1 MNQNERICHEKTP
14 KGIQTAL
21 DTLAMRKPAL
31 SSLVSAFGPVLVA
44 RAELTARL
52 SENEIDKP
60 DLPESEWVRFSKG
73 VHLFA
78 ITGLMDFQQKFKQAA
93 QMILPPMAAAFPDIR
108 SDIEAIKSN
117 IEDDSLDA
125 GDCVQAFLQNN
136 SRKIDALAARAHT
149 RSDIFRFILAQ
160 IAEPFKEIQA
170 RVFSPLIDDHL
181 WPHGHCPMCGS
192 FPAVSGLIEEEGEGK
207 RWLQCSVCA
216 HEWRFR
222 RHTCPR
228 CENKDQDSL
237 EYFFDQDSPVK
248 DGERVSVCKVCNT
261 YLLTI
266 DLRKH
271 IDPVNMDVAA
281 MGMIGLETQAREKGY
296 SPQAEMLWNLMQ

>member
-14 KGIQTAL
+14 QGIQTAL

-44 RAELTARL
+44 KAGLTARL
-52 SENEIDKP
+52 SENEVNKP
-60 DLPESEWVRFSKG
+60 ELPDSDWARFSKG

-78 ITGLMDFQQKFKQAA
+78 ITGLMDFHQEFKQAA
-93 QMILPPMAAAFPDIR
+93 HMILPPIAEAFPGIR
-108 SDIEAIKSN
+108 SDIDAIRRN
-117 IEDDSLDA
+117 IADNSLDA
-125 GDCVQAFLQNN
+125 GDCVQAFVKNYTRN
-136 SRKIDALAARAHT
+136 IAAFAARAGT
-149 RSDIFRFILAQ
+149 RPDIFRFALAQ

-170 RVFSPLIDDHL
+170 RAFAPLIEDHQ

-192 FPAVSGLIEEEGEGK
+192 FPAVAGLIGEGEE

-216 HEWRFR
+216 HEWCFR

-228 CENKDQDSL
+228 CENKDQNYL

-248 DGERVSVCKVCNT
+248 DGEGVSVCKVCNT

-266 DLRKH
+266 DLRKY

-281 MGMIGLETQAREKGY
+281 MGMTGLDIQAREKGY
-296 SPQAEMLWNLMQ
+296 SPQAEMLWNLME

>member
-21 DTLAMRKPAL
+21 DALAMRKPAL

-44 RAELTARL
+44 KAEVTARL
-52 SENEIDKP
+52 SENEIEKP
-60 DLPESEWVRFSKG
+60 DLPESDWVRFSKG

-78 ITGLMDFQQKFKQAA
+78 ITGLMDFHQEFKQAA
-93 QMILPPMAAAFPDIR
+93 HMLLPPMAEAFPDIR
-108 SDIEAIKSN
+108 SDIEAIENN
-117 IEDDSLDA
+117 IADNSLDA
-125 GDCVQAFLQNN
+125 DECVQAFVENN
-136 SRKIDALAARAHT
+136 TRKINAFAART
-149 RSDIFRFILAQ
+149 GTEPDIFRFALAQ
-160 IAEPFKEIQA
+160 IAQPFKEIQA
-170 RVFSPLIDDHL
+170 RAFSSLLEDHP

-192 FPAVSGLIEEEGEGK
+192 FPVIAGLIGEGGN
-207 RWLQCSVCA
+207 RWLQCSVCS

-228 CENKDQDSL
+228 CENNDDDSL
-237 EYFFDQDSPVK
+237 EYVFDQDSPVK
-248 DGERVSVCKVCNT
+248 EEERVNVCKVCNT

-266 DLRKH
+266 DLRRH

-281 MGMIGLETQAREKGY
+281 MGMIGLEVQAQEKGY
-296 SPQAEMLWNLMQ
+296 SPQAATLWNSME